1 MKWLEKVSYEL
12 IINIKHIINK
22 PTHIYK
28 LYNVHVLILCIYSH
42 VLKDTPPRFRPAG

>member
-12 IINIKHIINK
+12 IINIKHILNK

-28 LYNVHVLILCIYSH
+28 LYSVHVCINTVY
-42 VLKDTPPRFRPAG
+42 LFTCA